1 MKGFAFLKTC
11 NHYPEPVFNYG
22 GITYHA
28 SDEDYAITFRGDLV
42 VNLTQT
48 PGIRASSG
56 AYNIPE
62 LKDHM
67 INLPEELVIG
77 WSDFARPPVKATF
90 WAALHSYCKTNK
102 YKNVLFHCQQS
113 HGRTGTAL
121 ASMLISLQKKSAVN
135 AIKEVRQVHCKY
147 AVESSKQI
155 EYLLL
160 LDNEL
165 NNRLPP
171 ANEEEFDALI
181 TSLEPPRQGKR
192 NTL

>member
-1 MKGFAFLKTC
+1 MKGFNFLKSC
-11 NHYPEPVFNYG
+11 AHYPEIVFSFG
-22 GITYHA
+22 GINYHA
-28 SDEDYAITFRGDLV
+28 SDEDFAITFRGDLV

-56 AYNIPE
+56 AYAIPE
-62 LKDHM
+62 LKNHM
-67 INLPEELVIG
+67 IDFPEELVIG
-77 WSDFARPPVKATF
+77 WADFARPPVKATF
-90 WAALHSYCKTNK
+90 WAALHLYCKTNN
-102 YKNVLFHCQQS
+102 YKNVLFHCQQG
-113 HGRTGTAL
+113 HGRTGTGL
-121 ASMLISLQKKSAVN
+121 AAMMVSLLKKSAPN
-135 AIKEVRQVHCKY
+135 AIKEVRQTHCKF

-181 TSLEPPRQGKR
+181 TSLEPPRRGKG
-192 NTL
+192 NSI